1 MNTII
6 SLPVLLQELKNKFP
20 ENISGTELVKAFTAT
35 ILDGLKKDGKV
46 EIKGLGVFQL
56 LNSDV
61 FESKKASD
69 LIKFLPD
76 KDTADIVNQPFAF
89 FEAVELDD
97 DITDDILNESDAK
110 NQPEN
115 QSENKEDNKED
126 TKEDYDVNFAV
137 SEDELTNDVSQDLSN
152 ESEYSS
158 NFVDEEPDLPQEEQ
172 TNLKITGN
180 EVPQEEEET
189 ALVEAI
195 SDSENIPGTDDDCLP
210 NENASKS
217 WLLLFVFFI
226 VGLII
231 GYLISAYV
239 INPTNE
245 EIIVQHDTIFVESS
259 PIVQDSVQ
267 NISEFVQ
274 TQVVDTIKANRF
286 LATMARN
293 HYGRMEFWV
302 YIYLENK
309 DVIKNPNHIPLGT
322 TVVIP
327 PASKYGI
334 DPNSQ
339 KSIEEAE
346 IKCADV
352 LNSLS
357 K

>member
-20 ENISGTELVKAFTAT
+20 DNISETAFVQAFTAT
-35 ILDGLKKDGKV
+35 IIEGLKKDGKV
-46 EIKGLGVFQL
+46 EIKGLGTFQL

-61 FESKKASD
+61 FESKKSSD
-69 LIKFLPD
+69 LIKFIPD
-76 KDTADIVNQPFAF
+76 NDTAEIVNQPFAF

-97 DITDDILNESDAK
+97 DITDEILNESDAI
-110 NQPEN
+110 NQYD
-115 QSENKEDNKED
+115 NKEDNEED
-126 TKEDYDVNFAV
+126 NKVDNDVDFV
-137 SEDELTNDVSQDLSN
+137 DSEEEIKNDLSPDSSTESENINNLSDENLNIQQEEQAILNNVGNEVSQDVA
-152 ESEYSS
+152 ETAP
-158 NFVDEEPDLPQEEQ
+158 VEPFLDTENTTETDHNDLP
-172 TNLKITGN
+172 
-180 EVPQEEEET
+180 
-189 ALVEAI
+189 
-195 SDSENIPGTDDDCLP
+195 DENV
-210 NENASKS
+210 NKS

-226 VGLII
+226 LGLTI

-245 EIIVQHDTIFVESS
+245 EIIVQHDTIYVESS
-259 PIVQDSVQ
+259 PIVPDSIQ
-267 NISEFVQ
+267 NISEIEQ
-274 TQVVDTIKANRF
+274 KQVLDTIKANRF

-327 PASKYGI
+327 PTSKYGI

-339 KSIEEAE
+339 KSVEDAE
-346 IKCADV
+346 IKCNEV
-352 LNSLS
+352 LNTFS

>member
-20 ENISGTELVKAFTAT
+20 DNISETAFVQAFTAT
-35 ILDGLKKDGKV
+35 IIEGLKKDGKV
-46 EIKGLGVFQL
+46 EIKGLGTFQL

-61 FESKKASD
+61 FESKKSSD
-69 LIKFLPD
+69 LIKFIPD
-76 KDTADIVNQPFAF
+76 NDTAEIVNQPFAF

-97 DITDDILNESDAK
+97 DITDEILNESDVK
-110 NQPEN
+110 NQYD
-115 QSENKEDNKED
+115 NKEDNEED
-126 TKEDYDVNFAV
+126 NKVD
-137 SEDELTNDVSQDLSN
+137 NDVDFVDSEEEIKNDLSPDSST
-152 ESEYSS
+152 ESENINNLS
-158 NFVDEEPDLPQEEQ
+158 DENLNIQQEEQ
-172 TNLKITGN
+172 ANLNNVGI
-180 EVPQEEEET
+180 EVPQDVEET
-189 ALVEAI
+189 APVEPI
-195 SDSENIPGTDDDCLP
+195 LDTENTLETDHNDLP
-210 NENASKS
+210 DENANKS
-217 WLLLFVFFI
+217 WLLLLVFFI
-226 VGLII
+226 LGLTI

-239 INPTNE
+239 INPTKE
-245 EIIVQHDTIFVESS
+245 EIIVQHDTIYVESS
-259 PIVQDSVQ
+259 PIVPDSIQ
-267 NISEFVQ
+267 NISEFEQ
-274 TQVVDTIKANRF
+274 KQVLDTIKANRF

-339 KSIEEAE
+339 KSVEDAE
-346 IKCADV
+346 IKCNEV
-352 LNSLS
+352 LNTFS